1 MNEQENQAFKILHFY
16 NSEDYGIEELKKY
29 IKIIVN
35 LVEKQQKEIE
45 DYKEC
50 ERLSKRQVRKLKNDE
65 DAIKQVEEK
74 RKNGNYYY
82 CKLYKTIYKEK
93 IIKKWEK

>member
-1 MNEQENQAFKILHFY
+1 MDYNLSFY
-16 NSEDYGIEELKKY
+16 TTEKKSINDKWVTSIY
-29 IKIIVN
+29 A
-35 LVEKQQKEIE
+35 E
-45 DYKEC
+45 
-50 ERLSKRQVRKLKNDE
+50 NDE

-82 CKLYKTIYKEK
+82 CKLYKIIYKEK